1 VSPNAFADGVHGVG
15 DAAVL
20 DAGFEEA
27 HFCCLKINGV
37 EGCWVG
43 MSGGFADWMTVVV
56 VVVVVVG
63 WYL

>member
-1 VSPNAFADGVHGVG
+1 MSPNAFADGVHGVG
-15 DAAVL
+15 DAAVF

-27 HFCCLKINGV
+27 HCCCLKINRV

-43 MSGGFADWMTVVV
+43 LEWMEVVV
-56 VVVVVVG
+56 VVD